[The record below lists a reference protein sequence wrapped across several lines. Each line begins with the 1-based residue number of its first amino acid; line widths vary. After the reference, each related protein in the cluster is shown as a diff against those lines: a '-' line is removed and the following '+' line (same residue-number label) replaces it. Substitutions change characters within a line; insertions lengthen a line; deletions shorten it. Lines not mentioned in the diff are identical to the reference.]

1 MGYHKNSIS
10 AVCLS
15 TPGNT
20 RFPSRRSLGAQA
32 VSLLVAVCI
41 LFSSLLLSSCAQ
53 DPLDPQQELTLVLA
67 SERQSDY
74 RVILSAD
81 ADEELCRIAEE
92 FVSYFSALTG
102 ATLPVLRD
110 DEPESAK
117 EIRIGKT
124 NRAGDDF
131 DYEINKEDT
140 FCYQT
145 CGESLLLTGA
155 GNRGVA
161 YAVYAFFEDVCG
173 VRYYTPDY
181 EYVPELTV
189 LSLKAPLAVV
199 SAPVFTIRDLDGAG
213 STDPKWMVKMR
224 LNGLQSLGSE
234 RFRKTPFIG
243 GGYGYA
249 GWFVHTVAQLAE
261 MEAGPN
267 GYWDI
272 QPCLTDETV
281 YQTVLKNVRNWLEEN
296 PEARLVSISQNDG
309 DKNSMCQCERCRA
322 FVAEHGDA
330 ESALWIY
337 FVSRIAQE
345 LKAEYPDVQF
355 ETLAYTFTAKAP
367 TGLSIPE
374 NTAVRFAP
382 LHACMRHGIFT
393 CTQDDSVTAE
403 LRENLVAW
411 SELLGGNV
419 NIWDYDA
426 FFSEYWSPNVN
437 FSHLR
442 ENLDSYAD
450 LGVSGVF
457 VQGDGS
463 ASNGFSELRAYLDA
477 KLIWNPKM
485 EDEEFFSLMRDFCE
499 GYYGTGTS
507 GPLMRYMDLIDEK
520 TRDTHYTVYAHATID
535 YLPCDVIEY
544 DNGEKRL
551 DMSFINSLQSCFN
564 KAETEVSDPE
574 QLLRLKKARLQLQY
588 YELICYHYMVD
599 TCGNQSYVSA
609 RNQLG
614 SRLYTDARELGI
626 SQLMEGYPLSKTT
639 TETWR
644 HPLKWYQ
651 ETW

>member
-1 MGYHKNSIS
+1 MLQNVFSQ
-10 AVCLS
+10 
-15 TPGNT
+15 
-20 RFPSRRSLGAQA
+20 SRRSFGVQA
-32 VSLLVAVCI
+32 VSLLIAVCL
-41 LFSSLLLSSCAQ
+41 LFSSLFLSSCAQ
-53 DPLDPQQELTLVLA
+53 DPLDPQQDLTLVLA

-81 ADEELCRIAEE
+81 ADEELCGIAEE

-102 ATLPVLRD
+102 VTLPILRD

-117 EIRIGKT
+117 EILIGKT
-124 NRAGDDF
+124 NREGDVF
-131 DYEINKEDT
+131 DYEISKEDT
-140 FCYQT
+140 YCYQT
-145 CGESLLLTGA
+145 YGDSLLLTGA

-161 YAVYAFFEDVCG
+161 YAVYAFLEEVCG
-173 VRYYTPDY
+173 VRYYTPEY
-181 EYVPELTV
+181 EYVPELAV
-189 LSLKAPLAVV
+189 LSIKTPLAVV

-234 RFRKTPFIG
+234 RFHKTPFFG

-249 GWFVHTVAQLAE
+249 GWFVHTIAQLAE
-261 MEAGPN
+261 MEKGPN

-272 QPCLTDETV
+272 QPCLMDETV
-281 YQTVLKNVRNWLEEN
+281 YQTVLKNVRKWLDASPN
-296 PEARLVSISQNDG
+296 ARLVSISQNDG

-330 ESALWIY
+330 ESALWIH
-337 FVSRIAQE
+337 FVSRIAEE

-355 ETLAYTFTAKAP
+355 DTLSYTFTAKAP

-374 NTAVRFAP
+374 NVVVRFAP

-393 CTQDDSVTAE
+393 CTQDDSVTAK
-403 LRENLVAW
+403 LRENLAAW
-411 SELLGGNV
+411 SELLGENFH
-419 NIWDYDA
+419 IWDYDA

-442 ENLDSYAD
+442 ENLRTYFD
-450 LGVSGVF
+450 LGATGMF
-457 VQGDGS
+457 VQGDGTG
-463 ASNGFSELRAYLDA
+463 SNGFSELRTYLDA
-477 KLIWNPKM
+477 KLIWNPEM
-485 EDEEFFSLMRDFCE
+485 EDEEFFGLMRDFCE
-499 GYYGTGTS
+499 GYYGKGTS

-520 TRDTHYTVYAHATID
+520 TRDTHYTIYAHAAKD
-535 YLPCDVIEY
+535 YLPCDVVESE
-544 DNGEKRL
+544 NGEKTL
-551 DMSFINSLQSCFN
+551 DMSFIRKLKECFDE
-564 KAETEVSDPE
+564 AENGVSDPE
-574 QLLRLKKARLQLQY
+574 KLLHLKKARLQVRY
-588 YELICYHYMVD
+588 YELVCYHYMVD
-599 TCGNQSYVSA
+599 TCKNQSYVSA

-626 SQLMEGYPLSKTT
+626 SQVMEGCWLSKTT